1 MESAFGIDHGEVS
14 KAIPGFG
21 ALGAKIAGGTMKAG
35 QGMRRGGAGAMRQG
49 RQQMGGSIPGSRP
62 HSFGQ
67 GLQAGGAARVKMG
80 GQLKKVGQGMAKRPG
95 LTGGIAAGGAAA
107 ATGGGA
113 AAIGNR
119 RRF

>member
-1 MESAFGIDHGEVS
+1 MESAFGVDHGEVS

-35 QGMRRGGAGAMRQG
+35 QGMRRTGANAMSQG
-49 RQQMGGSIPGSRP
+49 RQRMGSAVPGSRP
-62 HSFGQ
+62 HAFGQ
-67 GLQAGGAARVKMG
+67 GLQSGGAARVKMG
-80 GQLKKVGQGMAKRPG
+80 GQLKKLGQGMQKRPG

-107 ATGGGA
+107 GVGGGA